1 MKKLIP
7 IFSLLFIILA
17 APSCK
22 KTIEKKQ
29 EDAIMQAMVNGIW
42 IIEQYIEGPKNISYK
57 FLDYDF
63 KFFENGTVTGTI
75 ASTTTNGTWSAN
87 TTTYSITSTFPTASD
102 PLLKMNGVWK
112 ITDSYWDYVEA
123 EMTTASGKNILHLR
137 KKP

>member
-7 IFSLLFIILA
+7 IISFLFIILA

-29 EDAIMQAMVNGIW
+29 EDAVKQAMVNGIW
-42 IIEQYIEGPKNISYK
+42 IIEKYIEGTNDISIK
-57 FLDYDF
+57 FLNYDF
-63 KFFENGTVTGTI
+63 KFYEDGTVTGTI

-87 TTTYSITSTFPTASD
+87 TTTYSITSIFPSASN
-102 PLLKMNGVWK
+102 PLLKMNGEWK

-123 EMTTASGKNILHLR
+123 EMPNGTGKNILHLR

>member
-7 IFSLLFIILA
+7 IFSFLFIILA

-22 KTIEKKQ
+22 KAVEKKQ
-29 EDAIMQAMVNGIW
+29 EDAVKQAMVNGIW
-42 IIEQYIEGPKNISYK
+42 IIEKYLEGSTDISIK

-63 KFFENGTVTGTI
+63 KFFDDGTVTGTK

-87 TTTYSITSTFPTASD
+87 TTTYSITSIFPTATF
-102 PLLKMNGVWK
+102 PLLKMNGEWK

-123 EMTTASGKNILHLR
+123 EMTTTSGKNILHLR

>member
-7 IFSLLFIILA
+7 IITLLFIILA

-29 EDAIMQAMVNGIW
+29 ENAVKQAMVNGIW
-42 IIEQYIEGPKNISYK
+42 IIEQYLEGANNISSD
-57 FLDYDF
+57 FLNYDF
-63 KFFENGTVTGTI
+63 KFYDDGTVTGTI

-87 TTTYSITSTFPTASD
+87 TTTYSITSIFPSASN
-102 PLLKMNGVWK
+102 PLLKMNGEWK